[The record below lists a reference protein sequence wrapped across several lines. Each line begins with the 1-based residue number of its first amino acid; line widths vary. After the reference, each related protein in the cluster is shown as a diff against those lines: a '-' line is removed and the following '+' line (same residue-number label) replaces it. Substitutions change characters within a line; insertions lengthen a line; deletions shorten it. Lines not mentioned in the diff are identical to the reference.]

1 VAEEIGGAARGEADR
16 LSGVGL
22 TAVGVAWA
30 RAVESRRPDRLFDDP
45 LAARVAQRGQQG
57 LEESFG
63 VREGGRAQTSPV
75 DEQVA
80 RAFLDY
86 AAVRTRYFDDCLLE
100 ACAGGC
106 RQVVILAAGMDAR
119 AFRLPWA
126 AGIRIYELDRRD
138 VLAVKEEVIAAE
150 GVSPRCQRHSVATDL
165 TADWA
170 AELRAAGFS
179 GSQQTAWLAEGL
191 LNYLTPE
198 NNDALVATV
207 GQLSG
212 IGSTLA
218 LEVIRASAISDGP
231 MTETADRMA
240 SFGAPWRSGI
250 DDPAGWLAGHGW
262 HARVDNPFEIAAR
275 YGRSL
280 TGWPGA
286 SPTDE
291 PTGWLLTAA
300 RDISGSRVR

>member
-1 VAEEIGGAARGEADR
+1 MAAHGDADR

-63 VREGGRAQTSPV
+63 VREGGLAQTSPV
-75 DEQVA
+75 DEHVA

-100 ACAGGC
+100 ACADGC

-119 AFRLPWA
+119 AFRLPWP

-150 GVSPRCQRHSVATDL
+150 GVSPRCQRHGVATDL
-165 TADWA
+165 AADWAADWA

-179 GSQQTAWLAEGL
+179 GGQQTAWLAEGL

-198 NNDALVATV
+198 DNDALV
-207 GQLSG
+207 
-212 IGSTLA
+212 
-218 LEVIRASAISDGP
+218 D
-231 MTETADRMA
+231 TAR
-240 SFGAPWRSGI
+240 P
-250 DDPAGWLAGHGW
+250 
-262 HARVDNPFEIAAR
+262 
-275 YGRSL
+275 SL
-280 TGWPGA
+280 
-286 SPTDE
+286 
-291 PTGWLLTAA
+291 
-300 RDISGSRVR
+300 